1 MSITPVYRVRAR
13 SVMVKLKR
21 ILLIAPSER
30 VRTPAFDRAHA
41 LASATGALL
50 HIVAFDYIQS
60 LAVAGLFDHDAM
72 AQAREG
78 YLQVH
83 RQWLEQQARFH
94 RCVGLPVTTEVVWT
108 RNSLAHVLAYVNDF
122 HPDLVI
128 KDTQH
133 VPALDRAFHRPL
145 DWLLLRDCPA
155 QLHLV
160 TGAKNPKPLKILA
173 AVDLSHLEE
182 MTQGLNDRILDFAA
196 TLSASCGAA
205 LHLLNVNSWSVT
217 GDSVAS
223 LPTPALDAS
232 LRDAINDAQQEAFDE
247 LAERYGIEQKRR
259 HLEAGIPHRV
269 ITRVA
274 REHAF
279 DIVVLGT
286 AYTHGI
292 DRFIGSTA
300 ESVLNKAP
308 CSLVVVKPLPWLD

>member
-1 MSITPVYRVRAR
+1 
-13 SVMVKLKR
+13 MVKLKR
-21 ILLIAPSER
+21 ILLIAPNEM

-50 HIVAFDYIQS
+50 HIVAFDYVQS

-94 RCVGLPVTTEVVWT
+94 RCVGRPVTTEVVWART
-108 RNSLAHVLAYVNDF
+108 SLAHVLEYVNDF

-128 KDTQH
+128 KDTHH

-155 QLHLV
+155 HLHLV
-160 TGAKNPKPLKILA
+160 SGAQNPKPLKILA
-173 AVDLSHLEE
+173 AVDLSHLEQL
-182 MTQGLNDRILDFAA
+182 TQGLNDRILDLAA

-205 LHLLNVNSWSVT
+205 LHLLNVTSWSVM
-217 GDSVAS
+217 GDSPAS
-223 LPTPALDAS
+223 LPTPALDDS

-247 LAERYGIEQKRR
+247 LADRYGIEQKRR
-259 HLEAGIPHRV
+259 HLETGIPHRV
-269 ITRVA
+269 ITRFA
-274 REHAF
+274 RQHAF

-286 AYTHGI
+286 TYAHGI

-308 CSLVVVKPLPWLD
+308 CSLVIVKPLPWLD